1 MGFFEKRI
9 LIPDKKYSREELHY
23 IILHEYTHLD
33 NKDILTI
40 QLINILCIVFWWNP
54 FVDILKGDMYQS
66 IEIRCDQTVT
76 KKLGKKLTGKHTIY
90 FEFDALDVRM
100 DSWSFKK

>member
-1 MGFFEKRI
+1 M
-9 LIPDKKYSREELHY
+9 Y
-23 IILHEYTHLD
+23 
-33 NKDILTI
+33 
-40 QLINILCIVFWWNP
+40 
-54 FVDILKGDMYQS
+54 ILKGDMYQS

-90 FEFDALDVRM
+90 FEFDTLDVRM

>member
-1 MGFFEKRI
+1 MADTVGTVINNEKASNE
-9 LIPDKKYSREELHY
+9 DWTVNYSVYNGKIGAY
-23 IILHEYTHLD
+23 IGVAD
-33 NKDILTI
+33 
-40 QLINILCIVFWWNP
+40 
-54 FVDILKGDMYQS
+54 VDFGTDGASEITMKLGDSTSDSY
-66 IEIRCDQTVT
+66 QTVT